1 MLLKKIKVGENMK
14 KLVCIGGGEIPRIKN
29 GIKLPYQTREIDE
42 EIVRLSGKKN
52 PKILFIGTAS
62 SHSYDYYLVIREVFE
77 KIGGIVT
84 NLDLLT
90 ENIDMEKIEEHI
102 FNTDIIYIGGGN
114 TRFMLEKWRELGVD
128 KLLIEAYNKGSV
140 CSGLSAGSYCWFKC
154 NYDLIE
160 GLGLI
165 NAVNCVH
172 YEQKDNETKQKF
184 LKVIKDYNLTGYA
197 LENCTALE
205 IIDGKEKII
214 KSNPNK
220 NAYKIYYE
228 DGEYKKI
235 QY

>member
-90 ENIDMEKIEEHI
+90 ENIDMEKIEEQI
-102 FNTDIIYIGGGN
+102 FNTDIIYVGGGN
-114 TRFMLEKWRELGVD
+114 TMFMLEKWRKLGVD
-128 KLLIEAYNKGSV
+128 KLLIEAYNKGIV

-172 YEQKDNETKQKF
+172 YEQKDNEAKQKF

-214 KSNPNK
+214 KSNPDK

>member
-1 MLLKKIKVGENMK
+1 MK

-29 GIKLPYQTREIDE
+29 GTQLPYETKEIDE

-62 SHSYDYYLVIREVFE
+62 SHSYDYYLVIKEVFE

-84 NLDLLT
+84 NLDLLN
-90 ENIDMEKIEEHI
+90 ENVDMTKVKKQI
-102 FNTDIIYIGGGN
+102 FNTDIIYVGGGN
-114 TRFMLEKWRELGVD
+114 TRLMLEKWRKLGVD
-128 KLLIEAYNKGSV
+128 KLLVEAYNKGIV

-160 GLGLI
+160 GLGVI
-165 NAVNCVH
+165 DAVNCVH
-172 YEQKDNETKQKF
+172 YEQKNNEAKQKF
-184 LKVIKDYNLTGYA
+184 LKVIKDCNLTGYA

-214 KSNPNK
+214 KSNPDK

-228 DGEYKKI
+228 DGEYKEI

>member
-102 FNTDIIYIGGGN
+102 FNTDIIYVGGGN

-128 KLLIEAYNKGSV
+128 KLLIEAYNKGIV

-172 YEQKDNETKQKF
+172 YEQKDNEAKQKF

-214 KSNPNK
+214 KSNPDK

>member
-1 MLLKKIKVGENMK
+1 MK

-29 GIKLPYQTREIDE
+29 GTQLPYETKEIDE

-62 SHSYDYYLVIREVFE
+62 SHSYDYYLVIKEVFE

-84 NLDLLT
+84 NLDLLN
-90 ENIDMEKIEEHI
+90 ENVDMTKVKKQI
-102 FNTDIIYIGGGN
+102 FNTDIIYVGGGN
-114 TRFMLEKWRELGVD
+114 TRLMLEKWRKLGVD
-128 KLLIEAYNKGSV
+128 KLLVEAYNKGIV

-154 NYDLIE
+154 NYDLIK
-160 GLGLI
+160 GLGVI
-165 NAVNCVH
+165 DAVNCVH
-172 YEQKDNETKQKF
+172 YEQKNNEAKQKF
-184 LKVIKDYNLTGYA
+184 LKVIKDCNLTGYA

-214 KSNPNK
+214 KSNPDK

-228 DGEYKKI
+228 DGEYKEI

>member
-1 MLLKKIKVGENMK
+1 M
-14 KLVCIGGGEIPRIKN
+14 
-29 GIKLPYQTREIDE
+29 
-42 EIVRLSGKKN
+42 
-52 PKILFIGTAS
+52 
-62 SHSYDYYLVIREVFE
+62 IREVFE

-90 ENIDMEKIEEHI
+90 ENIDMEKIEEQI
-102 FNTDIIYIGGGN
+102 FNTDIIYVGGGN

-128 KLLIEAYNKGSV
+128 KLLIEAYNKGIV

-172 YEQKDNETKQKF
+172 YEQKDNEAKQKF

-214 KSNPNK
+214 KSNPDK

>member
-1 MLLKKIKVGENMK
+1 ML
-14 KLVCIGGGEIPRIKN
+14 
-29 GIKLPYQTREIDE
+29 QREM
-42 EIVRLSGKKN
+42 N
-52 PKILFIGTAS
+52 NNF
-62 SHSYDYYLVIREVFE
+62 Y
-77 KIGGIVT
+77 
-84 NLDLLT
+84 
-90 ENIDMEKIEEHI
+90 MEKIEEQI
-102 FNTDIIYIGGGN
+102 FNTDIIYVGGGN

-128 KLLIEAYNKGSV
+128 KLLIEAYNKGIV

-172 YEQKDNETKQKF
+172 YEQKDNEAKQKF

-214 KSNPNK
+214 KSNPDK